1 MLCNGMRSSSL
12 WKQGAEHGVFETQKF
27 VRSRCVA
34 FFPAGGGGGG
44 GGHEKRPKLACHIV
58 NEDECV
64 RWLSMG
70 NKRIQP

>member
-34 FFPAGGGGGG
+34 FFPAGGGGDMKKGQ
-44 GGHEKRPKLACHIV
+44 
-58 NEDECV
+58 N
-64 RWLSMG
+64 WLVTL
-70 NKRIQP
+70 